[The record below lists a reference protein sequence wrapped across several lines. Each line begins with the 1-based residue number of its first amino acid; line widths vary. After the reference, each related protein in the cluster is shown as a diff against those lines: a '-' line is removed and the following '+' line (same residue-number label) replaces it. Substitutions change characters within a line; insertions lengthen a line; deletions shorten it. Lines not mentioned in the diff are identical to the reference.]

1 MWCCALTARSQQAKS
16 TKHRPRPPIRHFVL
30 QRLKRCGAGAA
41 SFRHRLADSKWWF
54 CNPSVSNCSKVE
66 EMFPTPFDHF
76 LSRLDGVGWSVLV
89 ALLLLFV
96 CVVAATGARLW
107 LSWRQRGMI
116 AHFRTNFSEC
126 NSLAALTALAHSA
139 TAHRHPFGRIVQAA
153 LSAHTRVGDRP
164 HRAERLYRA
173 LQTQL
178 ERETAEREWGMTLL
192 ATAATTAPYLGL
204 LGTVWSIYHALT
216 AIALS
221 GESSLAAV
229 AGPVGEA
236 LIMTAIGLAVA
247 IPAAIAHNL
256 FARGNRLLLPELEAC
271 AHECYLLILA
281 ETAREEP

>member
-1 MWCCALTARSQQAKS
+1 
-16 TKHRPRPPIRHFVL
+16 
-30 QRLKRCGAGAA
+30 
-41 SFRHRLADSKWWF
+41 
-54 CNPSVSNCSKVE
+54 
-66 EMFPTPFDHF
+66 MFPLPVDHF

-89 ALLLLFV
+89 ALLLLLV
-96 CVVAATGARLW
+96 CIVAVSGARLW

-116 AHFRTNFSEC
+116 ARFRADFSQC
-126 NSLAALTALAHSA
+126 DSLAALKALAHLA
-139 TAHRHPFGRIVQAA
+139 TSNRHPFGRIVQAA
-153 LSAHTRVGDRP
+153 IAAHTRAGDRP

-178 ERETAEREWGMTLL
+178 ERETAECEWGMTLL
-192 ATAATTAPYLGL
+192 ATAATIAPYIGL
-204 LGTVWSIYHALT
+204 FGTVWSIYHALS
-216 AIALS
+216 AIAAS
-221 GESSLAAV
+221 GEASLAAV

-281 ETAREEP
+281 ETAQKEP